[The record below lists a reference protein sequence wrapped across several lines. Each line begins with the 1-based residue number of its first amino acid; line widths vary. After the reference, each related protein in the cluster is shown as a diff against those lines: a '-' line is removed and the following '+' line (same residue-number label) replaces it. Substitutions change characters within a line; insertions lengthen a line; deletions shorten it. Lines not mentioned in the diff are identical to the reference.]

1 MVSLSLLVDA
11 NSRSLTSF
19 FFPCASAP
27 LPWSSAPL
35 FRGATVGRP
44 VAGPSV
50 HFNLDSA
57 LPSLAVSTFCYVRAE
72 EEEEGLP
79 ERMTGGP
86 KLSAQVTKVAD
97 FCSSFKYS
105 YLEF

>member
-1 MVSLSLLVDA
+1 MDA
-11 NSRSLTSF
+11 SSRSLTSF

-50 HFNLDSA
+50 HFNLASA
-57 LPSLAVSTFCYVRAE
+57 LPSLAVSTSWCVRDE
-72 EEEEGLP
+72 EEEEDLP

-86 KLSAQVTKVAD
+86 KLSAQVTNVAH
-97 FCSSFKYS
+97 FCSSFK
-105 YLEF
+105 